1 VSVTDQRLLQWLRD
15 ARAIEKRSRKMVEDL
30 SRHIENYP
38 EIRAQA
44 EQLIQQTQVQAAT
57 LQDYMERASTD
68 SILVPQKPANLANEK
83 SLSGAFVG
91 SESLKHAM
99 TEISSYNIL
108 LAAAESV
115 GDSETRA
122 VCDTIRRQEE
132 AMIEWLRQFLGS
144 ATETHVMR
152 RRSASKSPG
161 RVKPNPPGPTT

>member
-1 VSVTDQRLLQWLRD
+1 ML
-15 ARAIEKRSRKMVEDL
+15 EEL

-38 EIRAQA
+38 EIRAKA
-44 EQLIQQTQVQAAT
+44 EQLIQQTQAQAAT
-57 LQDYMERASTD
+57 LQDYMERGANSN
-68 SILVPQKPANLANEK
+68 LVPQKPANPADEK

-91 SESLKHAM
+91 SETVKQAM

-152 RRSASKSPG
+152 RGSASKSLG
-161 RVKPNPPGPTT
+161 RVKPNSPAPRPS

>member
-1 VSVTDQRLLQWLRD
+1 ML
-15 ARAIEKRSRKMVEDL
+15 EEL

-38 EIRAQA
+38 EIRAKA
-44 EQLIQQTQVQAAT
+44 EQLIQQTQAQAAT
-57 LQDYMERASTD
+57 LQDYMETATD
-68 SILVPQKPANLANEK
+68 SVLAPQKPVNPADEK

-91 SESLKHAM
+91 SETVKHAM

-161 RVKPNPPGPTT
+161 RVKSNPPAPRHA